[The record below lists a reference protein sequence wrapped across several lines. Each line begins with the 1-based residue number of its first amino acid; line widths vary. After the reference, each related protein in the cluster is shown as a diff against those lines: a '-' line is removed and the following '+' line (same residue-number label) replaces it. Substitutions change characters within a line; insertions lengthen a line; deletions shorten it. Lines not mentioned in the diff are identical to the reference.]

1 MWKRQAERVAI
12 GVCLVWAGSGMAEL
26 AVFAADFQPL
36 PTSKADLAQ
45 GEKLFRNHCGLCHGP
60 KGEGDRG
67 PMLTRAKLRRAPDD
81 ETLVKILTDGI
92 RGTEM
97 PGAENQMSEH
107 EIRQT
112 AAYVRSLGKI
122 NMKPVPGDPAS
133 GAALY
138 RGKGNCAACHS
149 LNGMGGVAGPDLTDI
164 GERRSADYLRESLIN
179 PEADLPEGYLLVT
192 VAAKDGQSVSGVRI
206 NEDSFSIQVRD
217 SAGRSYSFW
226 KADVSNIDRQRGK
239 SGMPSY
245 KGRITD
251 ADLTDLVAYL
261 ASLKPSATG
270 DVK

>member
-1 MWKRQAERVAI
+1 MQLASAF
-12 GVCLVWAGSGMAEL
+12 LLSAFSLSAL
-26 AVFAADFQPL
+26 AVFAADPKPTKPL
-36 PTSKADLAQ
+36 PTSPADLAQ
-45 GEKLFRNHCGLCHGP
+45 GAKLFRNHCGLCHGP
-60 KGEGDRG
+60 KGEGSRG

-81 ETLVKILTDGI
+81 DALVKILTDGI

-122 NMKPVPGDPAS
+122 NMKPVPGDAAS

-138 RGKGNCAACHS
+138 RGKGSCAGCHS
-149 LNGMGGVAGPDLTDI
+149 LNGVGGVAGPDLTDI

-192 VAAKDGQSVSGVRI
+192 VTAKDGQSVSGIRI

-217 SAGRSYSFW
+217 GAGRSYSFW
-226 KADVSNIDRQRGK
+226 KSDVTNIERQRGK

-245 KGRITD
+245 KGRVTD
-251 ADLTDLVAYL
+251 AELTDLVAYL